1 MTGLKS
7 AVTWVAALALS
18 LVLVVLSI
26 AARGWLAYGSP
37 YAIPALARRQVVI
50 ARPGVIPAGQLY
62 VDRQYRFAVDLINLS
77 TKPVTVNGYQS
88 KCTCVSVAESLPV
101 GLPAS
106 GLRRISISVSPKMS
120 QAGKP
125 LAESIEL
132 YLSVP
137 SAQTSISVEGTVAR
151 LAATP

>member
-7 AVTWVAALALS
+7 AVTWVSSLALS
-18 LVLVVLSI
+18 LALVVSLI
-26 AARGWLAYGSP
+26 GVWGWLAYGSP

-50 ARPGVIPAGQLY
+50 VRPGVIAVGQIEAGH
-62 VDRQYRFAVDLINLS
+62 QYRYDVELINLS

-88 KCTCVSVAESLPV
+88 RCTCFSVAENLPV

-106 GLRRISISVSPKMS
+106 GRRRITVSVNPRAS

-137 SAQTSISVEGTVAR
+137 SARTSISVEGTVAR
-151 LAATP
+151 LTASP

>member
-1 MTGLKS
+1 M
-7 AVTWVAALALS
+7 ALS
-18 LVLVVLSI
+18 LALVVSLI
-26 AARGWLAYGSP
+26 GIWGWLAFGSP

-50 ARPGVIPAGQLY
+50 ARPGVIAVGQIEAG
-62 VDRQYRFAVDLINLS
+62 RQYRYAVDLINLS

-88 KCTCVSVAESLPV
+88 PCTCVSVAEDLPV

-106 GLRRISISVSPKMS
+106 GRRRISVSVKPTMS

-125 LAESIEL
+125 LVQTIDL

-137 SAQTSISVEGTVAR
+137 SARTSISVEGTVAR
-151 LAATP
+151 LTASP

>member
-7 AVTWVAALALS
+7 AVTWVSSMALS
-18 LVLVVLSI
+18 LALVVSLI
-26 AARGWLAYGSP
+26 GIWGWLAFGSP

-50 ARPGVIPAGQLY
+50 ARPGVIAVGQIEAG
-62 VDRQYRFAVDLINLS
+62 RQYRYAVDLINLS

-88 KCTCVSVAESLPV
+88 PCTCVSVAEDLPV

-106 GLRRISISVSPKMS
+106 GRRRISVSVKPTMS

-125 LAESIEL
+125 LVQTIDL

-137 SAQTSISVEGTVAR
+137 SARTSISVEGTVAR
-151 LAATP
+151 LTASP

>member
-1 MTGLKS
+1 MTGLRS
-7 AVTWVAALALS
+7 AVTWVSSLALS
-18 LVLVVLSI
+18 LAVVVSVI
-26 AARGWLAYGSP
+26 GFWGWLGYGSP

-50 ARPGVIPAGQLY
+50 ARPGVIAVGQIEPG
-62 VDRQYRFAVDLINLS
+62 RQYRFAVDLINLS

-88 KCTCVSVAESLPV
+88 RCTCVSVAENLPV

-106 GLRRISISVSPKMS
+106 GRRRISVSVNPTTS

-137 SAQTSISVEGTVAR
+137 SARTAISVEGAVTR
-151 LAATP
+151 LTTSP